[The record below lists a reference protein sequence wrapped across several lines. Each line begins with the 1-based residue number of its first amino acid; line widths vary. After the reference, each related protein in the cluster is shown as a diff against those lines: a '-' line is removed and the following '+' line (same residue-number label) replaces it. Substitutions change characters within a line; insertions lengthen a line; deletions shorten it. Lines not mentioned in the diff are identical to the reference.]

1 MAKITTV
8 TRLDNVKVTS
18 YTYYN
23 GSAENGKNDGVGACN
38 QPVVPGKTIAV
49 DPNIIPYGSLVEID
63 GVKYLA
69 NDTGGA
75 LMSDGDK
82 GIVHLDMPAWSTT
95 EAKQYGTQTHSII
108 VYPPGTENTD
118 WDVAELKAAND
129 IETGKMWSDSWLN
142 RSETLSP
149 TQRNNQDTT
158 LDTSF
163 DDPFGLKSNS
173 AVQQSGSSGANS
185 IVNNPTVTGA
195 GASSSTIESGGIIS
209 FAAFAQSLAFKQQL
223 QQGFQR
229 GGELTLHEF
238 IVQFMTK
245 FYHQLYY
252 IPNLR
257 NNYTIV
263 VKPET
268 LFVNAPSCN
277 LIFPV
282 IKSQISYT
290 RSFKQEP
297 TRLIQISDP
306 VAALQGAANPTPTQ
320 LLCMMFTEQEDSGTT
335 RNGLPMY
342 KQYVMSLGEH
352 SNLTDKVHPMTNLT
366 EYEKAN
372 GIRCSTSNKGADLY
386 LFLKSDLAASA
397 QSADDEQYVISLASD
412 TSDMSGVGNTLAK
425 LARYEL
431 LRQRYVTRTGSIEMY
446 FNPYIV
452 PGFPFVS
459 IETTE
464 NGLNIYGYVTSVVHS
479 FTDRSWSTTVNF
491 NCAHMDYEQTP
502 EAYPIIESEYASKLP
517 DTYKDMLGENI
528 VPITN
533 DTVPELINT
542 YGNDKVYL
550 STAYKKIWRETP
562 SLEDYLTNVAD
573 GATLVEDNNF
583 WWIQNPSG
591 SAFFNTT
598 LQERIKTYTNDIINN
613 KLAMSVDDVV

>member
-18 YTYYN
+18 YTYN

-118 WDVAELKAAND
+118 WAVEELKAAND
-129 IETGKMWSDSWLN
+129 IKTGKMWSDSWLN
-142 RSETLSP
+142 RSETLSN
-149 TQRNNQDTT
+149 TQRNNQGTT

-173 AVQQSGSSGANS
+173 AVQQPGSSGANP

-517 DTYKDMLGENI
+517 DTYKDMLGDNI

-533 DTVPELINT
+533 NTVPELINT

-591 SAFFNTT
+591 STFFNTT

>member
-18 YTYYN
+18 YTYN

-75 LMSDGDK
+75 LRSDGDK

-118 WDVAELKAAND
+118 WAVEELKAAND
-129 IETGKMWSDSWLN
+129 IKTGKMWSDSWLN
-142 RSETLSP
+142 RSETLSN

-158 LDTSF
+158 LNTSLN
-163 DDPFGLKSNS
+163 DPFGLKSNGT
-173 AVQQSGSSGANS
+173 VQQSGSSGVNS
-185 IVNNPTVTGA
+185 TVNNPIVTGA

-277 LIFPV
+277 LVFPV

-431 LRQRYVTRTGSIEMY
+431 LRQRYVARTGSIEMY

-459 IETTE
+459 IETTK

-517 DTYKDMLGENI
+517 DTYKDMLGDNI

-591 SAFFNTT
+591 STFFNTT

>member
-18 YTYYN
+18 YTYN
-23 GSAENGKNDGVGACN
+23 GAAENGKNDGVGACN

-69 NDTGGA
+69 NDTGGT
-75 LMSDGDK
+75 LRSDGDK

-118 WDVAELKAAND
+118 WAVEELKAAND

-142 RSETLSP
+142 RSETLSN

-158 LDTSF
+158 LNTSLN
-163 DDPFGLKSNS
+163 DPFGLKSNA

-195 GASSSTIESGGIIS
+195 GANSSTIESGGIIS

-397 QSADDEQYVISLASD
+397 QGADDEQYVISLASD

-517 DTYKDMLGENI
+517 DTYKDMLGDNI

-591 SAFFNTT
+591 STFFNTT

>member
-18 YTYYN
+18 YTYN
-23 GSAENGKNDGVGACN
+23 GAAENGKNDGVGACN

-118 WDVAELKAAND
+118 WAVEELKAAND

-142 RSETLSP
+142 RSETLSN

-158 LDTSF
+158 LDTSLN
-163 DDPFGLKSNS
+163 DPFGLKSNA

-185 IVNNPTVTGA
+185 IVNNPIVTGA

-320 LLCMMFTEQEDSGTT
+320 LLCMMFTEREDSGTT

-397 QSADDEQYVISLASD
+397 QGADDEQYVISLASD

-502 EAYPIIESEYASKLP
+502 EAYPIIESEYASQLP
-517 DTYKDMLGENI
+517 DTYKDMLGDNI

-591 SAFFNTT
+591 STFFNTT

>member
-18 YTYYN
+18 YTYN
-23 GSAENGKNDGVGACN
+23 GSAENGKDDGVGACN

-118 WDVAELKAAND
+118 WAVEELKAAND

-142 RSETLSP
+142 RSETLSN

-158 LDTSF
+158 LNTTLN
-163 DDPFGLKSNS
+163 DPFGLKSNS

-195 GASSSTIESGGIIS
+195 GANSSTIESGGIIS
-209 FAAFAQSLAFKQQL
+209 FATFAQSLAFKQQL
-223 QQGFQR
+223 QQGFPR

-397 QSADDEQYVISLASD
+397 QGADDEQYVISLASD

-517 DTYKDMLGENI
+517 DTYKDMLGDNI

-591 SAFFNTT
+591 STFFNTT

>member
-18 YTYYN
+18 YTYN

-75 LMSDGDK
+75 LRSDGDK

-118 WDVAELKAAND
+118 WAVEELKAAND

-142 RSETLSP
+142 RSETLSN

-158 LDTSF
+158 LDTSLN
-163 DDPFGLKSNS
+163 DPFELKSNS

-185 IVNNPTVTGA
+185 IVNNPIVTGA
-195 GASSSTIESGGIIS
+195 GANSSTIESGGIIS

-397 QSADDEQYVISLASD
+397 QGADDEQYVISLASD

-517 DTYKDMLGENI
+517 DTYKDMLGDNI

-591 SAFFNTT
+591 STFFNTT

>member
-18 YTYYN
+18 YTYN
-23 GSAENGKNDGVGACN
+23 GAAENGKNDGVGACN

-75 LMSDGDK
+75 LRSDGDK

-118 WDVAELKAAND
+118 WAVEELKAAND

-142 RSETLSP
+142 RSETLSN

-158 LDTSF
+158 LDTSLN
-163 DDPFGLKSNS
+163 DPFGLKSNS
-173 AVQQSGSSGANS
+173 AVQQSSSSGANS

-195 GASSSTIESGGIIS
+195 GANSSTIESGGIIS

-397 QSADDEQYVISLASD
+397 QGADDEQYVISLASD

-479 FTDRSWSTTVNF
+479 FTGRSWSTTVNF

-517 DTYKDMLGENI
+517 DTYKDMLGDNI

-591 SAFFNTT
+591 STFFNTT

>member
-18 YTYYN
+18 YTYN
-23 GSAENGKNDGVGACN
+23 GSAENGKDDGVGTCN

-63 GVKYLA
+63 GIKYLA

-118 WDVAELKAAND
+118 WAVEELKAAND

-142 RSETLSP
+142 RSETLSN

-158 LDTSF
+158 LDTSLN
-163 DDPFGLKSNS
+163 DPFGLKSNS

-195 GASSSTIESGGIIS
+195 GANSSTIESGGIIS

-229 GGELTLHEF
+229 GGDLTLHEF

-397 QSADDEQYVISLASD
+397 QGADDEQYVISLASD

-491 NCAHMDYEQTP
+491 NCTHMDYEQTP

-517 DTYKDMLGENI
+517 DTYKDMLGDNI

-583 WWIQNPSG
+583 WWIQNPAG
-591 SAFFNTT
+591 STFFNTT

>member
-18 YTYYN
+18 YTYN
-23 GSAENGKNDGVGACN
+23 GSAENGKDDGVGACN

-118 WDVAELKAAND
+118 WAVEELKAAND

-142 RSETLSP
+142 RSETLSN

-158 LDTSF
+158 LDTSLN
-163 DDPFGLKSNS
+163 DPFGLKSNS

-195 GASSSTIESGGIIS
+195 GANSSTIESGGIIS

-397 QSADDEQYVISLASD
+397 QGADDEQYVISLASD

-591 SAFFNTT
+591 STFFNTT

>member
-18 YTYYN
+18 YTYN

-75 LMSDGDK
+75 LRSDGDK

-118 WDVAELKAAND
+118 WAVEELKAAND
-129 IETGKMWSDSWLN
+129 IKTGKMWSDSWLN
-142 RSETLSP
+142 RSETLSN

-158 LDTSF
+158 LNTSLN
-163 DDPFGLKSNS
+163 DPFGLKSNGT
-173 AVQQSGSSGANS
+173 VQQSGSSGVNS
-185 IVNNPTVTGA
+185 TVNNPIVTGA

-397 QSADDEQYVISLASD
+397 QGSDDEQYVISLASD

-517 DTYKDMLGENI
+517 DTYKDMLGDNI

-591 SAFFNTT
+591 STFFNTT

>member
-1 MAKITTV
+1 MTKITTV

-18 YTYYN
+18 YTYN

-118 WDVAELKAAND
+118 WAVEELKAAND

-142 RSETLSP
+142 RSETLSN

-158 LDTSF
+158 LNTSLN
-163 DDPFGLKSNS
+163 DPFGLKSNS

-185 IVNNPTVTGA
+185 IINNPTVTGA
-195 GASSSTIESGGIIS
+195 GANSSTIESGGIIS

-397 QSADDEQYVISLASD
+397 QGADDEQYVISLASD

-517 DTYKDMLGENI
+517 DTYKDMLGDNI

-591 SAFFNTT
+591 STFFNTT

>member
-18 YTYYN
+18 YTYN
-23 GSAENGKNDGVGACN
+23 GAAENGKNDGVGACN

-118 WDVAELKAAND
+118 WAVEELKAAND

-142 RSETLSP
+142 RSETLSN

-158 LDTSF
+158 LDTALN
-163 DDPFGLKSNS
+163 DPFGLKSN
-173 AVQQSGSSGANS
+173 AVVQQSGSSGANS
-185 IVNNPTVTGA
+185 IVNNPIVTGA

-282 IKSQISYT
+282 VKSQISYT

-517 DTYKDMLGENI
+517 DTYKDMLGDNI

-591 SAFFNTT
+591 STFFNTT

>member
-18 YTYYN
+18 YTYN
-23 GSAENGKNDGVGACN
+23 GSAENGKDDGVGACN

-69 NDTGGA
+69 NDTGGD
-75 LMSDGDK
+75 LISDGDN
-82 GIVHLDMPAWSTT
+82 GIVHLDLPAWSQT
-95 EAKQYGTQTHSII
+95 EAYNYGKQYHSII

-118 WDVAELKAAND
+118 WAVEELKAAND

-142 RSETLSP
+142 RSETLSN

-158 LDTSF
+158 LDTSLN
-163 DDPFGLKSNS
+163 DPFGLKSNS

-185 IVNNPTVTGA
+185 IVNNPIVTGA

-517 DTYKDMLGENI
+517 DTYKDMLGDNI

-591 SAFFNTT
+591 STFFNTT

>member
-18 YTYYN
+18 YTYN

-75 LMSDGDK
+75 LRSDGDN

-118 WDVAELKAAND
+118 WAVEELKAAND

-142 RSETLSP
+142 RSETLSN

-158 LDTSF
+158 LNTSLN
-163 DDPFGLKSNS
+163 DPFGLKSNS

-397 QSADDEQYVISLASD
+397 QGADDEQYVISLASD

-591 SAFFNTT
+591 STFFNTT

>member
-18 YTYYN
+18 YTYN

-118 WDVAELKAAND
+118 WAVEELKAAND
-129 IETGKMWSDSWLN
+129 IKTGKMWSDSWLN
-142 RSETLSP
+142 RSETLSN

-158 LDTSF
+158 LDTSLT
-163 DDPFGLKSNS
+163 DPFGLKSNS
-173 AVQQSGSSGANS
+173 AVQQSGSSGSNP

-517 DTYKDMLGENI
+517 DTYKDMLGDNI

-583 WWIQNPSG
+583 WWIQTPSG
-591 SAFFNTT
+591 STFFNTT

>member
-18 YTYYN
+18 YTYN

-118 WDVAELKAAND
+118 WAVEELKAAND

-142 RSETLSP
+142 RSETLSN

-158 LDTSF
+158 LNTSL

-195 GASSSTIESGGIIS
+195 GANSSTIESGGIIS

-397 QSADDEQYVISLASD
+397 QGADDEQYVISLASD

-517 DTYKDMLGENI
+517 DTYKDMLGDNI

-591 SAFFNTT
+591 STFFNTT

>member
-18 YTYYN
+18 YTYN
-23 GSAENGKNDGVGACN
+23 GSAENGKDDGVGACN

-118 WDVAELKAAND
+118 WAVEELKAAND

-142 RSETLSP
+142 RSETLSN

-158 LDTSF
+158 LDTSLN
-163 DDPFGLKSNS
+163 DPFGLKSNS

-352 SNLTDKVHPMTNLT
+352 SSLTDKVHPMTNLT
-366 EYEKAN
+366 GYEKAN

-397 QSADDEQYVISLASD
+397 QGADDEQYVISLASD

-517 DTYKDMLGENI
+517 DTYKDMLGDNI

-591 SAFFNTT
+591 STFFNTT

>member
-18 YTYYN
+18 YTYN
-23 GSAENGKNDGVGACN
+23 GSAENGKDDGVGACN

-49 DPNIIPYGSLVEID
+49 DPNIIPYGSLIEID

-108 VYPPGTENTD
+108 VYPPGTENAD
-118 WDVAELKAAND
+118 WAVEELKAAND

-142 RSETLSP
+142 RSETLSN

-158 LDTSF
+158 LDTSLN
-163 DDPFGLKSNS
+163 DPFGLKSNS

-195 GASSSTIESGGIIS
+195 GANSSTIESGGIIS

-397 QSADDEQYVISLASD
+397 QGADDEQYVISLASD

-517 DTYKDMLGENI
+517 DTYKDMLGDNI

-591 SAFFNTT
+591 STFFNTT
-598 LQERIKTYTNDIINN
+598 IQERIKTYTNDIINN

>member
-18 YTYYN
+18 YTYN
-23 GSAENGKNDGVGACN
+23 GAAENGKNDGVGACN

-118 WDVAELKAAND
+118 WAVEELKAAND

-142 RSETLSP
+142 RSETLSN
-149 TQRNNQDTT
+149 TQLNNQDTT
-158 LDTSF
+158 LDTSLN
-163 DDPFGLKSNS
+163 DPFGLKSNS

-195 GASSSTIESGGIIS
+195 GANSSTIESGGIIS

-397 QSADDEQYVISLASD
+397 QGADDEQYVISLASD

-517 DTYKDMLGENI
+517 DTYKDMLGDNI

-591 SAFFNTT
+591 STFFNTT

>member
-18 YTYYN
+18 YTYN

-118 WDVAELKAAND
+118 WAVEELKAAND

-142 RSETLSP
+142 RSETLSN

-158 LDTSF
+158 LNTSLN
-163 DDPFGLKSNS
+163 DPFGLKSNS

-195 GASSSTIESGGIIS
+195 GANSSTIESGGIIS

-397 QSADDEQYVISLASD
+397 QGADDEQYVISLASD

-517 DTYKDMLGENI
+517 DTYKDMLGDNI

-591 SAFFNTT
+591 STFFNTT

-613 KLAMSVDDVV
+613 KLAMSVNDVV

>member
-1 MAKITTV
+1 
-8 TRLDNVKVTS
+8 
-18 YTYYN
+18 
-23 GSAENGKNDGVGACN
+23 
-38 QPVVPGKTIAV
+38 
-49 DPNIIPYGSLVEID
+49 
-63 GVKYLA
+63 
-69 NDTGGA
+69 
-75 LMSDGDK
+75 MSDGDK

-118 WDVAELKAAND
+118 WAVEELKAAND

-142 RSETLSP
+142 RSETLSN

-158 LDTSF
+158 LNTSL
-163 DDPFGLKSNS
+163 DDPFGLKSNA

-185 IVNNPTVTGA
+185 IVNNPIVTGA
-195 GASSSTIESGGIIS
+195 GANSSTIESGGIIS

-397 QSADDEQYVISLASD
+397 QGADDEQYVISLASD

-517 DTYKDMLGENI
+517 DTYKDMLGDNI

-591 SAFFNTT
+591 STFFNTT

>member
-18 YTYYN
+18 YTYN

-118 WDVAELKAAND
+118 WAVEELKAAND
-129 IETGKMWSDSWLN
+129 IKTGKMWSDSWLN
-142 RSETLSP
+142 RSETLSN
-149 TQRNNQDTT
+149 TQQNNQDTT

-163 DDPFGLKSNS
+163 NDPFGLKSNS

-195 GASSSTIESGGIIS
+195 GANSSTIESGGIIS

-397 QSADDEQYVISLASD
+397 QGADDEQYVISLASD

-517 DTYKDMLGENI
+517 DTYKDMLGDNI

-591 SAFFNTT
+591 STFFNTT

>member
-18 YTYYN
+18 YTYN

-118 WDVAELKAAND
+118 WAVEELKAAND
-129 IETGKMWSDSWLN
+129 IKTGKMWSDSWLN

-158 LDTSF
+158 LDTSLN
-163 DDPFGLKSNS
+163 DPFGLKSNS

-185 IVNNPTVTGA
+185 IVNNPIVTGA

-431 LRQRYVTRTGSIEMY
+431 LRQRYVARTGSIEMY

-517 DTYKDMLGENI
+517 DTYKDMLGDNI

-533 DTVPELINT
+533 NTVPELINT

-591 SAFFNTT
+591 STFFNTT

>member
-18 YTYYN
+18 YTYN
-23 GSAENGKNDGVGACN
+23 GAAENGKNDGVGACN

-118 WDVAELKAAND
+118 WAVEELKAAND

-142 RSETLSP
+142 RSETLSN

-158 LDTSF
+158 LNTSLN
-163 DDPFGLKSNS
+163 DPFGLKSNS

-195 GASSSTIESGGIIS
+195 GANSSTIESGGIIS

-366 EYEKAN
+366 GYEKAN

-386 LFLKSDLAASA
+386 LFLKSDLAASS
-397 QSADDEQYVISLASD
+397 QGADDEQYVISLASD

-517 DTYKDMLGENI
+517 DTYKDMLGDNI

-591 SAFFNTT
+591 STFFNTT

>member
-18 YTYYN
+18 YTYN
-23 GSAENGKNDGVGACN
+23 GSAENGKDDGVGACN

-118 WDVAELKAAND
+118 WAVEELKAAND

-142 RSETLSP
+142 RSETLSN

-158 LDTSF
+158 LDTSLN
-163 DDPFGLKSNS
+163 DPFGLKSNS

-195 GASSSTIESGGIIS
+195 GANSSTIESGGIIS

-397 QSADDEQYVISLASD
+397 QGADDEQYVISLASD

-517 DTYKDMLGENI
+517 DTYKDMLGDNI

-591 SAFFNTT
+591 STFFNTT

>member
-18 YTYYN
+18 YTYN
-23 GSAENGKNDGVGACN
+23 GSAENGKDDGVGACN

-49 DPNIIPYGSLVEID
+49 DPNLIPYGSLVEID

-118 WDVAELKAAND
+118 WAVEELKAAND

-142 RSETLSP
+142 RSETLSN

-158 LDTSF
+158 LDTSLN
-163 DDPFGLKSNS
+163 DPFGLKSNA

-195 GASSSTIESGGIIS
+195 GANSSTIESGGIIS

-397 QSADDEQYVISLASD
+397 QGADDEQYVISLASD

-517 DTYKDMLGENI
+517 DTYKDMLGDNI

-573 GATLVEDNNF
+573 GATLVEGNNF

-591 SAFFNTT
+591 STFFNTT

>member
-18 YTYYN
+18 YTYN

-118 WDVAELKAAND
+118 WAVEELKAAND

-142 RSETLSP
+142 RSETLSN

-158 LDTSF
+158 LDTSLN
-163 DDPFGLKSNS
+163 DPFGLKSNS

-397 QSADDEQYVISLASD
+397 QGADDEQYVISLASD

-517 DTYKDMLGENI
+517 DTYKDMLGDNI

-591 SAFFNTT
+591 STFFNTT

>member
-18 YTYYN
+18 YTYN
-23 GSAENGKNDGVGACN
+23 GSAENGKDDGVGACN

-118 WDVAELKAAND
+118 WAVEELKAAND

-142 RSETLSP
+142 RSETLSN

-158 LDTSF
+158 LDTSLN
-163 DDPFGLKSNS
+163 DPFGLKSNS

-185 IVNNPTVTGA
+185 IVNNPIVTGA
-195 GASSSTIESGGIIS
+195 GANSSTIESGGIIS

-263 VKPET
+263 AKPET

-397 QSADDEQYVISLASD
+397 QGADDEQYVISLASD

-517 DTYKDMLGENI
+517 DTYKDMLGDNI

-591 SAFFNTT
+591 STFFNTT

>member
-18 YTYYN
+18 YTYN

-75 LMSDGDK
+75 LRSDGDK

-118 WDVAELKAAND
+118 WAVEELKAAND
-129 IETGKMWSDSWLN
+129 IKTGKMWSDSWLN
-142 RSETLSP
+142 RSETLSN

-158 LDTSF
+158 LNTSLN
-163 DDPFGLKSNS
+163 DPFGLKSNGT
-173 AVQQSGSSGANS
+173 VQQSGSSGVNS
-185 IVNNPTVTGA
+185 TVNNPIVTGA

-277 LIFPV
+277 LVFPV

-431 LRQRYVTRTGSIEMY
+431 LRQRYVARTGSIEMY

-517 DTYKDMLGENI
+517 DTYKDMLGDNI

-533 DTVPELINT
+533 NTVPELINT

-591 SAFFNTT
+591 STFFNTT

>member
-18 YTYYN
+18 YTYN

-118 WDVAELKAAND
+118 WAVEELKAAND

-142 RSETLSP
+142 RSETLSN

-158 LDTSF
+158 LNTSLN
-163 DDPFGLKSNS
+163 DPFGLKSNS

-195 GASSSTIESGGIIS
+195 GANSSTIESGGIIS

-229 GGELTLHEF
+229 GGDLTLHEF

-517 DTYKDMLGENI
+517 DTYKDMLGDNI

-591 SAFFNTT
+591 STFFNTT

>member
-18 YTYYN
+18 YTYN
-23 GSAENGKNDGVGACN
+23 GSAENGKDDGVGACN

-118 WDVAELKAAND
+118 WAVEELKAAND

-142 RSETLSP
+142 RSETLSN

-158 LDTSF
+158 LDTSLN
-163 DDPFGLKSNS
+163 DPFGLKSNS

-195 GASSSTIESGGIIS
+195 GANSSTIESGGIIS

-282 IKSQISYT
+282 IKSQITYT

-397 QSADDEQYVISLASD
+397 QGADDEQYVISLASD

-517 DTYKDMLGENI
+517 DTYKDMLGDNI

-591 SAFFNTT
+591 STFFNTT

>member
-1 MAKITTV
+1 MTKITTV

-18 YTYYN
+18 YTYN

-118 WDVAELKAAND
+118 WAVEELKAAND

-142 RSETLSP
+142 RSETLSN

-158 LDTSF
+158 LNTSLN
-163 DDPFGLKSNS
+163 DPFGLKSNS

-185 IVNNPTVTGA
+185 IINNPTVTGA
-195 GASSSTIESGGIIS
+195 GANSSTIESGGIIS

-306 VAALQGAANPTPTQ
+306 VAALQGATNPTPTQ

-397 QSADDEQYVISLASD
+397 QGADDEQYVISLASD

-517 DTYKDMLGENI
+517 DTYKDMLGDNI

-591 SAFFNTT
+591 STFFNTT

>member
-18 YTYYN
+18 YTYN
-23 GSAENGKNDGVGACN
+23 GSAENGKDDGVGACN

-82 GIVHLDMPAWSTT
+82 GSVHLDMPAWSTT

-118 WDVAELKAAND
+118 WAVEELKAAND

-142 RSETLSP
+142 RSETLSN

-158 LDTSF
+158 LNTSLN
-163 DDPFGLKSNS
+163 DPFGLKSNS

-195 GASSSTIESGGIIS
+195 GANSSTIESGGIIS

-297 TRLIQISDP
+297 TRLIQTSDP

-397 QSADDEQYVISLASD
+397 QGADDEQYVISLASD
-412 TSDMSGVGNTLAK
+412 TSGMSGVGNTLAK

-502 EAYPIIESEYASKLP
+502 EVYPIIESEYASKLP
-517 DTYKDMLGENI
+517 ATYKDMLGDNI

-583 WWIQNPSG
+583 WRIQNPSG
-591 SAFFNTT
+591 STFFNTT

>member
-18 YTYYN
+18 YTYN

-75 LMSDGDK
+75 LRSDGDK

-118 WDVAELKAAND
+118 WAVEELKAAND
-129 IETGKMWSDSWLN
+129 IKPGKMWSDSWLN
-142 RSETLSP
+142 RSETLSN

-158 LDTSF
+158 LNTSLN
-163 DDPFGLKSNS
+163 DPFGLKSNGT
-173 AVQQSGSSGANS
+173 VQQSGSSGVNS
-185 IVNNPTVTGA
+185 TVNSPIVTGA

-431 LRQRYVTRTGSIEMY
+431 LRQRYVARTGSIEMY

-517 DTYKDMLGENI
+517 DTYKDMLGDNI

-533 DTVPELINT
+533 GTVPELINT

-583 WWIQNPSG
+583 WWIPNPSG
-591 SAFFNTT
+591 STFFNTT